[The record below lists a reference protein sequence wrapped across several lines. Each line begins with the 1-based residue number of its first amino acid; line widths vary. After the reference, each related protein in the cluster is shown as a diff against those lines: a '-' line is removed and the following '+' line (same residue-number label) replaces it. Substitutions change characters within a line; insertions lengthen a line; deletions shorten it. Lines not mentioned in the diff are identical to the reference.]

1 MPDETANQ
9 EEKQATPAKAAP
21 AAKAPAK
28 PAFKLPA
35 NARITPQPARRAPV
49 KAAVKKD
56 PPREGTVERHLYD
69 HETEG
74 TPVPRWKFAAAK
86 TMNRWP
92 NGAELSRETFDAAI
106 KKAETITVR

>member
-1 MPDETANQ
+1 MPDETETQ
-9 EEKQATPAKAAP
+9 EAPKAIPAKAAP

-35 NARITPQPARRAPV
+35 NARITPQPARRAPA
-49 KAAVKKD
+49 KPEVKKD

-69 HETEG
+69 LEAAG
-74 TPVPRWKFAAAK
+74 KPLPRWKFAAAK
-86 TMNRWP
+86 AMNRWP
-92 NGAELSRETFDAAI
+92 NGAELSRDAFDAAI